1 MPGMVSDSS
10 SASCTR
16 FVKANYIFFILML
29 LNLELSKLRYRIF
42 ICWDT
47 CTKNKQYNDQRKND
61 KRTNNIMAKGKTRK
75 GQTI

>member
-47 CTKNKQYNDQRKND
+47 CTNPTNMLSKKQHDNV
-61 KRTNNIMAKGKTRK
+61 IFFSVCFLKTDPYL
-75 GQTI
+75 